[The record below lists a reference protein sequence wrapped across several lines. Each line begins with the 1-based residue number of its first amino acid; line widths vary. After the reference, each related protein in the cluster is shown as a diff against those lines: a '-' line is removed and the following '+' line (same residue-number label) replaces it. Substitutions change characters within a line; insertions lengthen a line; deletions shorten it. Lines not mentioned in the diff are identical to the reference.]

1 MQSRRSF
8 LKATVAASA
17 TALGHRVLAAEKPE
31 TLRYWDNHAGYGY
44 AGPQD
49 VALLDH
55 WRAAG
60 TNYLSI
66 NVGYDPVPWSTAIRA
81 IADYTKGIE
90 GRRDIV
96 ICPTYADVQRAWRN
110 GKMAV
115 TYDLEGMG
123 ALNGDLSM
131 VELYYRLGVR
141 QMLIAYNINNDA
153 GGGCHDTDHG
163 LTDFGRSVIG
173 EMNRVGMVVDCA
185 HSGIKSGLEAMKL
198 STKPCIFSHAN
209 ARALHEHERNI
220 TDEQI
225 KAVAATGGVI
235 GVNGVG
241 FFLGGGPATVEGLVA
256 HIDYMSKLV
265 GPEHVGIGL
274 DYDPPGNSPGL
285 DQPTSNKYWPPRQY
299 PGGIETTFLAPS
311 VLPQVAQQLRSR
323 GYKEQ
328 AVRDI
333 MGGNFMRVA
342 SQVWAK

>member
-1 MQSRRSF
+1 
-8 LKATVAASA
+8 
-17 TALGHRVLAAEKPE
+17 
-31 TLRYWDNHAGYGY
+31 
-44 AGPQD
+44 
-49 VALLDH
+49 
-55 WRAAG
+55 
-60 TNYLSI
+60 
-66 NVGYDPVPWSTAIRA
+66 
-81 IADYTKGIE
+81 
-90 GRRDIV
+90 
-96 ICPTYADVQRAWRN
+96 
-110 GKMAV
+110 
-115 TYDLEGMG
+115 
-123 ALNGDLSM
+123 
-131 VELYYRLGVR
+131 
-141 QMLIAYNINNDA
+141 
-153 GGGCHDTDHG
+153 
-163 LTDFGRSVIG
+163 
-173 EMNRVGMVVDCA
+173 MNRVGMVVDCA

-241 FFLGGGPATVEGLVA
+241 FFLGDGPATVEGLVA

-311 VLPQVAQQLRSR
+311 VLPQVAQQLHSR